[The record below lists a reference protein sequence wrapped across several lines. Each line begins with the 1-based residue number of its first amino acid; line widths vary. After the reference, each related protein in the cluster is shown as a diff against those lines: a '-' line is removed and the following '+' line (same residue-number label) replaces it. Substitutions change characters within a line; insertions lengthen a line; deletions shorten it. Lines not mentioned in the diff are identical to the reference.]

1 MREVYVL
8 DACALIAVL
17 KKEEGFDKVT
27 TAYKKANSGEAE
39 IIMNKA
45 NLLEVYYGFY
55 KDKGK
60 EFADKIIYS
69 VNKSIINITEISD
82 AVFFEAGRIKAS
94 YRISFADAIVL
105 AEASVSG
112 GVLLTADH
120 HELDTLEKSES
131 IKFLWIR

>member
-1 MREVYVL
+1 MNEVYIL

-17 KKEEGFDKVT
+17 KKENGFEKVT
-27 TAYKKANSGEAE
+27 AVYKKANSSEAE

-60 EFADKIIYS
+60 EYADKIIDGI
-69 VNKSIINITEISD
+69 NKSIINITEISD
-82 AVFFEAGRIKAS
+82 PVFFEAGRIKAS

-105 AEASVSG
+105 AEASASG

-120 HELDTLEKSES
+120 HEFDALEKSEN
-131 IKFLWIR
+131 IQFLWIR